1 MAPLS
6 PQVCTHSARV
16 PPHGGFVRWS
26 TRPLD
31 LFCWNGSDDSGPSI
45 WHTTSQNQRC
55 SEFDEYG
62 ADGHPEETR
71 PSTFL
76 ASLLLLKSPRLDFQ
90 MIRQSNHR
98 SRNDSPR
105 IVGTYAERIRVLQ
118 FTERVWELLPRL
130 HPELNFDHEAF
141 AHITVGFLREK
152 GQSSSRL
159 MGLCSSSNPKRGNA
173 VKHSERHGIHRILIQ
188 RRLVF
193 EDPYECIRTIH
204 HEFVHA
210 MLKDF
215 ENPHGDRFWEHEGRI
230 LPHISRLVLQ

>member
-1 MAPLS
+1 MNK
-6 PQVCTHSARV
+6 Q
-16 PPHGGFVRWS
+16 
-26 TRPLD
+26 
-31 LFCWNGSDDSGPSI
+31 
-45 WHTTSQNQRC
+45 
-55 SEFDEYG
+55 
-62 ADGHPEETR
+62 
-71 PSTFL
+71 
-76 ASLLLLKSPRLDFQ
+76 
-90 MIRQSNHR
+90 
-98 SRNDSPR
+98 SRNRVRKDSPR
-105 IVGTYAERIRVLQ
+105 IIGTYSERIRLLQ
-118 FTERVWELLPRL
+118 LTQRVWELLPQL

-152 GQSSSRL
+152 RRSPSRL
-159 MGLCSSSNPKRGNA
+159 MGLCSLSNPKRGNA

-230 LPHISRLVLQ
+230 VTHIHLDSCFNEIQYSVWPFIESPMTRATHAINNGRKIGLDEPTNV

>member
-1 MAPLS
+1 MGALS
-6 PQVCTHSARV
+6 GGPRGLWIYLAGMEATILARASSVPSRRTSSARN
-16 PPHGGFVRWS
+16 FMNMVRTG
-26 TRPLD
+26 TRRFTEAVF
-31 LFCWNGSDDSGPSI
+31 LF
-45 WHTTSQNQRC
+45 
-55 SEFDEYG
+55 
-62 ADGHPEETR
+62 
-71 PSTFL
+71 
-76 ASLLLLKSPRLDFQ
+76 SLLFATSPRLDFH
-90 MIRQSNHR
+90 MKRQSNHR

-118 FTERVWELLPRL
+118 FTERVWELLPHL
-130 HPELNFDHEAF
+130 HPEVNFDHEAF

-230 LPHISRLVLQ
+230 LPHISRLMLQ

>member
-1 MAPLS
+1 
-6 PQVCTHSARV
+6 
-16 PPHGGFVRWS
+16 
-26 TRPLD
+26 
-31 LFCWNGSDDSGPSI
+31 
-45 WHTTSQNQRC
+45 
-55 SEFDEYG
+55 
-62 ADGHPEETR
+62 
-71 PSTFL
+71 
-76 ASLLLLKSPRLDFQ
+76 
-90 MIRQSNHR
+90 
-98 SRNDSPR
+98 
-105 IVGTYAERIRVLQ
+105 
-118 FTERVWELLPRL
+118 VWELLPHL

-141 AHITVGFLREK
+141 AHITVGFLREN

-159 MGLCSSSNPKRGNA
+159 MGLCSSSNPRRGNA

-188 RRLVF
+188 RRLVL

>member
-1 MAPLS
+1 MGALS
-6 PQVCTHSARV
+6 GGTRGLWIYFAGMEATILARVSSVPSRKTGSARNFMNMV
-16 PPHGGFVRWS
+16 
-26 TRPLD
+26 
-31 LFCWNGSDDSGPSI
+31 
-45 WHTTSQNQRC
+45 Q
-55 SEFDEYG
+55 
-62 ADGHPEETR
+62 TR

-76 ASLLLLKSPRLDFQ
+76 ASLLFATSTRLDFH
-90 MIRQSNHR
+90 MKRQSNHR
-98 SRNDSPR
+98 LRNDSPR

-118 FTERVWELLPRL
+118 FTKRVWELLPHL

-152 GQSSSRL
+152 GQSRL

-230 LPHISRLVLQ
+230 LPHISRLMLQ

>member
-1 MAPLS
+1 MEATIRPEYLANQVAKPALLGFKNRRGRAPGDTEAVFPLS
-6 PQVCTHSARV
+6 
-16 PPHGGFVRWS
+16 
-26 TRPLD
+26 
-31 LFCWNGSDDSGPSI
+31 
-45 WHTTSQNQRC
+45 
-55 SEFDEYG
+55 YY
-62 ADGHPEETR
+62 
-71 PSTFL
+71 
-76 ASLLLLKSPRLDFQ
+76 SLLIYQNRRVFIMNKQ
-90 MIRQSNHR
+90 
-98 SRNDSPR
+98 SRNRVRKDSPR
-105 IVGTYAERIRVLQ
+105 IIGTYSERIRLLQ
-118 FTERVWELLPRL
+118 LTQRVWELLPQL

-152 GQSSSRL
+152 RRSPSRL
-159 MGLCSSSNPKRGNA
+159 MGLCSLSNPKRGNA

-230 LPHISRLVLQ
+230 VTHIPRLMLQ